1 MGDACVVL
9 IIPGPVDCAIYT
21 QFRKPEAIVIQQ
33 VKKYLT
39 MLGLWERRDE
49 PDCLL
54 VTFDN

>member
-1 MGDACVVL
+1 M
-9 IIPGPVDCAIYT
+9 YT

-39 MLGLWERRDE
+39 MLSLWERRDE

-54 VTFDN
+54 VTFDNQR